1 MYKPIRI
8 RKLLLILFLI
18 GSGPIYA
25 QGYLKVKGKQIVT
38 EKGKP
43 FIFRGMGLGGWM
55 LQEGYMFQLSFLGQ
69 EYRIREKI
77 ATAVGEQ
84 KAIEFYDQWLSRHT
98 TRKDIEFLAAAG
110 FNSIRLPMHYALYTL
125 PVEKEPVKGEHTWL
139 EKGFQLTDSLLQWCK
154 DNQLYLILDLH
165 AAPGGQGNDL
175 AISDRDPSK
184 PSLWESAANQAKTIA
199 LWKKLAARYA
209 NEPWIAGYDLLN
221 ETNWGFEDATD
232 TRGTKEKSNIPL
244 RKLLMEITQA
254 IREMD
259 PQHIIFLEGNG
270 FANNYKGILPAW
282 DNNLVLSFHKYGN
295 FNTKKSIQT
304 FLDLRNQYEL
314 PIWLGESGENFNTWF
329 TETIGLM
336 EAEGIGWTWWPHKKI
351 GINNPLSIEAPNGYD
366 RLLAYWSGKGAVIDS
381 TEAWTILQEL
391 LSNISL
397 EKNEIRRDVLDA
409 MFRQVQ
415 PHQPIPFNAHTVK
428 DSLWLLAADYDLG
441 AQQIAYADR
450 DTASYHYTP
459 GVQTTGNRG
468 RTYRNDGVDIKMGK
482 EGPVIF
488 STEAGEWLHY
498 TIDVNR
504 KGQYELKI
512 RAGADSAGA
521 ALELSCGNQSKQLDI
536 PVSGTDQL
544 TYYSFGQ
551 FKLKKGKNQLTLRIL
566 KGGSEFD
573 RIQIRRIQK

>member
-1 MYKPIRI
+1 MYIRI
-8 RKLLLILFLI
+8 RTRPLLVILFLI
-18 GSGPIYA
+18 GSGPLHA
-25 QGYLKVKGKQIVT
+25 QGYLKVKGKQILQ
-38 EKGKP
+38 ENGKP

-77 ATAVGEQ
+77 AASVGEQ
-84 KAIEFYDQWLSRHT
+84 NAAEFYDQWLSRHT
-98 TRKDIEFLAAAG
+98 TIKDIEFLAAAG

-154 DNQLYLILDLH
+154 ENQLYLILDLH

-209 NEPWIAGYDLLN
+209 KESWIAGYDILN
-221 ETNWGFEDATD
+221 ETNWGFEDSTD
-232 TRGTKEKSNIPL
+232 TRGTKEKTNIPL

-254 IREMD
+254 IREVD
-259 PQHIIFLEGNG
+259 PHHIIFLEGNG
-270 FANNYKGILPAW
+270 FANNYKGILPPW
-282 DNNLVLSFHKYGN
+282 DDKLVLSFHKYGN

-314 PIWLGESGENFNTWF
+314 PIWLGETGENFNTWF
-329 TETIGLM
+329 TEAIGLM

-351 GINNPLSIEAPNGYD
+351 GINNPLSIQAPNGYD
-366 RLLAYWSGKGAVIDS
+366 RLLASWSGKGAIIDS
-381 TEAWTILQEL
+381 TEAWNILQEL
-391 LSNISL
+391 LANISFDSN
-397 EKNEIRRDVLDA
+397 EKRRDVLDA

-415 PHQPIPFNAHTVK
+415 PHKSIPFKTHTLT
-428 DSLWLLAADYDLG
+428 DSLALLAADYDLG
-441 AQQIAYADR
+441 AQQVAYADR

-468 RTYRNDGVDIKMGK
+468 RTYRNDGVDIKAGK
-482 EGPVIF
+482 DGPVIF
-488 STEAGEWLHY
+488 CTEEGEWLHY
-498 TIDVNR
+498 TIDVNQSG
-504 KGQYELKI
+504 KYEMKI
-512 RAGADSAGA
+512 RARADSVGAG
-521 ALELSCGNQSKQLDI
+521 LKLSCSNQSYQLEI
-536 PVSGTDQL
+536 PISASAQMSF
-544 TYYSFGQ
+544 YSFGNY
-551 FKLKKGKNQLTLRIL
+551 KLKKGRNQLTLRIL

-573 RIQIRRIQK
+573 RILIRRIQK